1 MGISIKNAKAEALA
15 RQVARES
22 GETLTEA
29 IIHALEER
37 LMRIKGWRTEKRLS
51 EEILEIARRC
61 SSLPELDPRSA
72 DEILGYTENGGLK

>member
-1 MGISIKNAKAEALA
+1 MGISIKNTKAEALA
-15 RQVARES
+15 RQVAKES

-37 LMRIKGWRTEKRLS
+37 LMRIKGRRTEKMLS

-72 DEILGYTENGGLK
+72 DEILGYAENGGMK